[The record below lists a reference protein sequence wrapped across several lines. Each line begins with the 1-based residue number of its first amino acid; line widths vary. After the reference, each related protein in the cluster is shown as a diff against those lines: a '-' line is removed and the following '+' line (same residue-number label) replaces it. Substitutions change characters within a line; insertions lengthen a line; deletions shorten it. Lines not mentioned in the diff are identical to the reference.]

1 MGGAALPRYAD
12 YANVSLPM
20 FNQLYAPSGRVGAGG
35 PVPIA
40 PPSTQS
46 NPFEQGYVDPNILQY
61 LSPGFERPPTQY
73 TPAAPGVGASP
84 GALGGAAAPAPIPLS
99 SAPPPTLTN
108 AQRKQRALADPAN
121 IGPFGWGEDDGGQ

>member
-40 PPSTQS
+40 PPSTQA
-46 NPFEQGYVDPNILQY
+46 NPFAQGYADPNILQY

-73 TPAAPGVGASP
+73 APARPGVGAAL
-84 GALGGAAAPAPIPLS
+84 GALGGAAAPRPAPR
-99 SAPPPTLTN
+99 PPPPPVFHP
-108 AQRKQRALADPAN
+108 DPTQ
-121 IGPFGWGEDDGGQ
+121 DDEGH